1 MLGVLRSKAG
11 FLRRLTS
18 LSVPLRHRS
27 SKAAAAGG
35 HVVEVDMAEYD
46 VALKHFDDLIQ
57 RILVKKNTPDW
68 LPFVPGSSFWVP
80 PRLSPSNVADLVH
93 KLSYEDHRH
102 PHDCSPLLSTL
113 RGWPS
118 DNFFI
123 DENESTDG
131 EDTDIEINGPDGTN
145 GTVKVKVLTFSENVA
160 HSEDEEG

>member
-1 MLGVLRSKAG
+1 MFGVLRCKAG
-11 FLRRLTS
+11 PLRRLPS
-18 LSVPLRHRS
+18 LSVPLRRRS
-27 SKAAAAGG
+27 SKAAAAMG
-35 HVVEVDMAEYD
+35 EVDMAEYD

-80 PRLSPSNVADLVH
+80 PRPSHSNVADLVH
-93 KLSYEDHRH
+93 KLTYEDHRRH

-118 DNFFI
+118 VNFFI